1 MNNYIKTLYFSI
13 NAATV
18 ASDAAADAIML
29 TVDRFTNMQPVT
41 SQTTLMTFLD
51 VENTG
56 AAETK
61 ITLTHGDGQ
70 NLDAMEQVMTALNS
84 NPKDGFIV
92 IADGS
97 GGVFADNTQN
107 VIESV
112 ALTQI

>member
-1 MNNYIKTLYFSI
+1 MNNLNKTLYFSI
-13 NAATV
+13 NASTV
-18 ASDAAADAIML
+18 ASDAADDAIML
-29 TVDRFTNMQPVT
+29 AADRFTNMQPVT

-70 NLDAMEQVMTALNS
+70 NLDAIEQVVTAMNS

-97 GGVFADNTQN
+97 GNAFADNTQN
-107 VIESV
+107 VITSV